1 MLASGSESGLEPD
14 EQQIPSGSG
23 SGSGSRA
30 RTISGNVAS
39 TSSSLQN
46 PSTPPNIPNTLD
58 ENYLDVSGKWGGEQE
73 TRSNAVRTSRMI
85 GNRVGVSPP
94 PPPGPPP
101 SDPPPLPPAPSSH
114 PFANSSRPRPSARL
128 SSLSSLRKSGMISSR
143 PSSPGPS
150 GPPPS
155 NDLPP
160 LPTSSFQSKT
170 PPTQYTPP
178 KESAPRPNHVRQSS
192 KGKSEWEKGN
202 VTPPTVSP
210 RSSSLFNNNANQ
222 AGPSTMKNDSLGTP
236 ISLNKKL
243 PEHVETNQSSS
254 AATTTAGAGPSH
266 SSKPPRTPSRHLLQ
280 TALDL
285 AQKAVEM
292 DKNND
297 VLGALAAYREAV
309 SRLKAVMERVGVEPT
324 GDKKSGSSKKGKS
337 EEEGRTLRGIHDAY
351 VARIQLLSS
360 YETNP
365 ESDIPITVEAGPSSS
380 STQRRHVSQPSTSTT
395 TSTLIPPSQ
404 ASTEGTPRPSLDDG
418 GMTGI
423 GNLMLTDHGD
433 QSFDNSAISPARPK
447 ASAPTTKPPSH
458 VDPQPIAEQ
467 TSLSEDVPANQQYV
481 NGDAKSDSVMG
492 SSNLRQKGSIPSIGL
507 GYPTSPPNMSQPPT
521 AHTSTP
527 MRSHV
532 STQSIGGESEISPS
546 SSKSRLKRPN
556 RPSMGLDMEADLTG
570 IDGVAVEE
578 EVEMLA
584 RTPRESH
591 MPSSLGSSS
600 SKQSNR
606 RSGPGHIPD
615 SPQSIKSDIDRPL
628 PPLPNSASSITTEQR
643 KSSLTG
649 FSKPLPIPQGQG
661 QGQGVLLVSPT
672 TTQGTIS
679 QRRQSRPLSGT
690 LTTLL
695 DQQLQQP
702 QSQSQ
707 QQQQG
712 TTFPVS
718 SPSTGGSSSIPP
730 VPNHQLRHKSSFS
743 SSSQLGV
750 GILPRQSFGLGENAG
765 LRIETNQHHQGG
777 LAPPANINLTSRS
790 GAGISPRSLP
800 PLPDTALTTNSG
812 GTLIS
817 PLPEIQ
823 PSEVLHRPFHLLR
836 VLHSSMDPEG
846 SGSYLTG
853 SIHISSSIWN
863 LSHSGGNARN
873 MIGPPKIIAQEVKMR
888 CLESLILHFESI
900 RITGQGLLNGNG
912 QRKSIRNSTG
922 LTTSG
927 GGGNGSKLAEEF
939 CLSLDELDEEMDNSH
954 KMLSK
959 AGVGVGGWKGKK
971 HSGTTK
977 SWGSRISRSMDKMT
991 NSSRNTNDKLGMEG
1005 TDKYVDLLAN
1015 LCIGAQIINE
1025 HLLNFTSHGGECTPA
1040 YSTLSEKS
1048 YRNIESR
1055 LKRTA
1060 EFVGTIIVPFVLDD
1074 FKQFLL
1080 RYLKSGVKY
1089 LED

>member
-1 MLASGSESGLEPD
+1 MSEVSRSESGLEPD
-14 EQQIPSGSG
+14 ELLSTSANG
-23 SGSGSRA
+23 RV
-30 RTISGNVAS
+30 RTISGSVSS
-39 TSSSLQN
+39 TSTSIPN
-46 PSTPPNIPNTLD
+46 PSTPPNLD
-58 ENYLDVSGKWGGEQE
+58 EGYLDVSARWGGEHE
-73 TRSNAVRTSRMI
+73 TRSNAVRSSRMI

-114 PFANSSRPRPSARL
+114 PFATSSRPRPSARL

-160 LPTSSFQSKT
+160 LPTT
-170 PPTQYTPP
+170 LTQNTPP
-178 KESAPRPNHVRQSS
+178 KDKEKDKDRDPSRPNHVRQSS
-192 KGKSEWEKGN
+192 QSN
-202 VTPPTVSP
+202 TPPTISP
-210 RSSSLFNNNANQ
+210 RASSLFNQ
-222 AGPSTMKNDSLGTP
+222 PGPSGTKHDSLGTP
-236 ISLNKKL
+236 ITLNKKL
-243 PEHVETNQSSS
+243 PEHVQPQPTNS
-254 AATTTAGAGPSH
+254 ATAGP

-309 SRLKAVMERVGVEPT
+309 SRLKAVMERVGVEPA
-324 GDKKSGSSKKGKS
+324 GDKKSGKKGKS

-365 ESDIPITVEAGPSSS
+365 EADTPASAEAGPSKP
-380 STQRRHVSQPSTSTT
+380 RHISQPSTST
-395 TSTLIPPSQ
+395 STLVPHSTS
-404 ASTEGTPRPSLDDG
+404 STEGTPRPSLDDG

-423 GNLMLTDHGD
+423 GNFMLADSGD
-433 QSFDNSAISPARPK
+433 QSFDASALSPARPK
-447 ASAPTTKPPSH
+447 AAVSAIKAQPPAIPQDTPPPTM
-458 VDPQPIAEQ
+458 EQ
-467 TSLSEDVPANQQYV
+467 RSQSTDIPTSLNQQNL
-481 NGDAKSDSVMG
+481 NGQAIAAPSV
-492 SSNLRQKGSIPSIGL
+492 SQQKGSIPSIGL
-507 GYPTSPPNMSQPPT
+507 GYPTSPPSNTP
-521 AHTSTP
+521 HTSTP
-527 MRSHV
+527 MKSHI
-532 STQSIGGESEISPS
+532 SSSSISGDTEGSPS

-570 IDGVAVEE
+570 IDGVADEK
-578 EVEMLA
+578 VEMLA

-591 MPSSLGSSS
+591 MPSSLGSSNDRRS
-600 SKQSNR
+600 SNQSNR
-606 RSGPGHIPD
+606 RVIPD
-615 SPQSIKSDIDRPL
+615 SPQSVKSDIERPL
-628 PPLPNSASSITTEQR
+628 PPLPNSASSQNGQPR

-649 FSKPLPIPQGQG
+649 SSKPLPTP
-661 QGQGVLLVSPT
+661 QGVLLVSPT

-690 LTTLL
+690 ISTLL
-695 DQQLQQP
+695 DQPQQ
-702 QSQSQ
+702 
-707 QQQQG
+707 
-712 TTFPVS
+712 TAAFPVS
-718 SPSTGGSSSIPP
+718 SSNSSVRSGPGGSSIPP
-730 VPNHQLRHKSSFS
+730 VPTNQLRHKSSFS
-743 SSSQLGV
+743 SSSQLGIGMV
-750 GILPRQSFGLGENAG
+750 PPQISRQPSGSAENQG
-765 LRIETNQHHQGG
+765 LRIETHHSPSPAGAGG
-777 LAPPANINLTSRS
+777 RLAPPVNITNR
-790 GAGISPRSLP
+790 AGISPRSLP
-800 PLPDTALTTNSG
+800 PLPDTALTATSG

-817 PLPEIQ
+817 PLPETQ

-863 LSHSGGNARN
+863 LSQNGRN
-873 MIGPPKIIAQEVKMR
+873 TIGPPKIAAQEVKMR

-900 RITGQGLLNGNG
+900 RITGQGLLNGPRRHSRPG
-912 QRKSIRNSTG
+912 G
-922 LTTSG
+922 SG
-927 GGGNGSKLAEEF
+927 GGANNSKLAEEF
-939 CLSLDELDEEMDNSH
+939 CLTLDELDEEMDNTY
-954 KMLSK
+954 KLLSK
-959 AGVGVGGWKGKK
+959 GGVMLGLASGGWKGKK
-971 HSGTTK
+971 HGGTTK

-991 NSSRNTNDKLGMEG
+991 NSRSTTDKSGMEG

-1015 LCIGAQIINE
+1015 LCIGAQVINE
-1025 HLLNFTSHGGECTPA
+1025 HLLNFTSPSRGQMECTAA
-1040 YSTLSEKS
+1040 YASLPEQS

-1055 LKRTA
+1055 LKRTS
-1060 EFVGTIIVPFVLDD
+1060 EFVGSIIVPFVLDD

-1080 RYLKSGVKY
+1080 RYLKGGVKY

>member
-1 MLASGSESGLEPD
+1 MVSRGESGLEPD

-23 SGSGSRA
+23 SGSGSGSRA
-30 RTISGNVAS
+30 RTISGNAVS

-46 PSTPPNIPNTLD
+46 PSTPPSIPNTLD

-73 TRSNAVRTSRMI
+73 TRNNAVRSSRMI

-160 LPTSSFQSKT
+160 LPTSSSQSKT
-170 PPTQYTPP
+170 PPTQFTPP

-210 RSSSLFNNNANQ
+210 RSSSLFSVNTNQ

-236 ISLNKKL
+236 ISLSKKL
-243 PEHVETNQSSS
+243 PEHVQTNQPSS
-254 AATTTAGAGPSH
+254 AAITTAIAGPSH

-351 VARIQLLSS
+351 VARIQLLST

-365 ESDIPITVEAGPSSS
+365 ESDIPITAEAGPSST

-395 TSTLIPPSQ
+395 TSTLSPPSQ

-458 VDPQPIAEQ
+458 ADPQPIADQ
-467 TSLSEDVPANQQYV
+467 RSLSENVPAKQQNV
-481 NGDAKSDSVMG
+481 NGEVKSDSVLG

-507 GYPTSPPNMSQPPT
+507 GYPTSPPIMSQPPT

-532 STQSIGGESEISPS
+532 STQSIGGESGSSPS

-570 IDGVAVEE
+570 IDGVAVED

-600 SKQSNR
+600 SNQSNR

-661 QGQGVLLVSPT
+661 QGQGVLL
-672 TTQGTIS
+672 
-679 QRRQSRPLSGT
+679 
-690 LTTLL
+690 
-695 DQQLQQP
+695 P

-712 TTFPVS
+712 TTFPIS

-765 LRIETNQHHQGG
+765 LRIETNQHHQGS

-823 PSEVLHRPFHLLR
+823 PSEVIHRPFHLLR

-863 LSHSGGNARN
+863 LTQTGGRNA
-873 MIGPPKIIAQEVKMR
+873 IGPPKIIAQEVKLR
-888 CLESLILHFESI
+888 CLESLILHLESV
-900 RITGQGLLNGNG
+900 RITGQGLLDGNG

-927 GGGNGSKLAEEF
+927 AGGNGSKLAEEF

-1040 YSTLSEKS
+1040 YSTLPEKS